1 MTSAVTRVGVLPDF
15 LVIGAMKAGTTS
27 LYHYLEA
34 HPSVFMPA
42 VKELDFFVER
52 GNWRRGIDWYRRQF
66 EGAAGFA
73 AVGEAS
79 TAYSK
84 HPVVRGV
91 PERIAMHVP
100 GCRLVYVVR
109 DPVERIASH
118 YLHRWANGSER
129 APIEDA
135 VLRDPVYLACSRYA
149 EQVRRYLEHFPR
161 EQLLVLTAEDLR
173 HDRAATVGAVYRFL
187 GIEPDFRPPLLGEEH
202 YRAESR
208 ATYPP
213 AVWRLRQALKRH
225 VPAAKRAKEMV
236 DSTLPAVVRRWAPP
250 RTGAGPSG
258 GREPKVTISD
268 ELRGRLREMLRDDV
282 DRLRPF
288 LHEDWNGW
296 GIA

>member
-1 MTSAVTRVGVLPDF
+1 MTAAATRVGVLPDF

-34 HPSVFMPA
+34 HPSVFMPP

-52 GNWRRGIDWYRRQF
+52 GNWGRGIDWYRRQF

-91 PERIAMHVP
+91 PERVAMHVP

-118 YLHRWANGSER
+118 YRHRWANGSER

-135 VLRDPVYLACSRYA
+135 VFRDPVYLACSRYA
-149 EQVRRYLEHFPR
+149 EQVRRYLDHFPR

-187 GIEPDFRPPLLGEEH
+187 GVEPGFRPPDLGEEH

-213 AVWRLRQALKRH
+213 AVWRLRKVLKRH
-225 VPAAKRAKEMV
+225 VPAAKRAKEVV
-236 DSTLPAVVRRWAPP
+236 DSTLPMLVRRWAPS
-250 RTGAGPSG
+250 RTAGDATAE
-258 GREPKVTISD
+258 REPAASISD
-268 ELRGRLREMLRDDV
+268 ELRDRLTEMLRDDV
-282 DRLRPF
+282 GLLRPY
-288 LHEDWNGW
+288 LRENWNGW